1 MLGVV
6 RSGAFPVLANDQ
18 NHRGLARAS
27 GAKRSIARR
36 FTVSGMVGLPQ
47 SRPCEKDQSRV
58 AMSPTAPAARARSM
72 RAAIW
77 SRVPIQ

>member
-1 MLGVV
+1 MFGVV
-6 RSGAFPVLANDQ
+6 RSGRLPVLAKERNQ
-18 NHRGLARAS
+18 AGLARAS
-27 GAKRSIARR
+27 GAKRAIARR

-58 AMSPTAPAARARSM
+58 AMSPTAPAARARST
-72 RAAIW
+72 RARIW

>member
-1 MLGVV
+1 MFGVV
-6 RSGAFPVLANDQ
+6 RSGYFPVRAKERSQ
-18 NHRGLARAS
+18 RGWARAS
-27 GAKRSIARR
+27 GAKRSMARR

-47 SRPCEKDQSRV
+47 SRPWEKDQSNV
-58 AMSPTAPAARARSM
+58 AMRPTAPAARARST